1 MQIEKV
7 HTIAIYVNGD
17 LIDIDNQNQLNLRI
31 NNTVIDP
38 TSLSTTQSEYS
49 YEFDLPVTPNNNRIF
64 DFANI
69 PSKNAKFRKRFNCDV
84 YSDGTLLFNGT
95 LIIKSIKDNHYTC
108 NLVQM
113 KVYDLNDIFD
123 DDDKLNKLTWEV
135 PFDGFKTIEQV
146 NKDSTTKYYF
156 PFVSYGV
163 FQKTCLHLMRL
174 AQNTPLDGIWIIT
187 ISGTTQHSNHRL
199 ICLRL
204 SRNALNIK
212 AIKYMVLPSM
222 MMS

>member
-123 DDDKLNKLTWEV
+123 DDDKLSKLTWEV

-163 FQKTCLHLMRL
+163 FQKDAAERDEISSEYTSRWD
-174 AQNTPLDGIWIIT
+174 LDNYNKW
-187 ISGTTQHSNHRL
+187 
-199 ICLRL
+199 
-204 SRNALNIK
+204 
-212 AIKYMVLPSM
+212 Y
-222 MMS
+222 